1 MGGKEASRGFL
12 YQAFASVLEALCQKN
27 WDKIYIELKSNDD
40 KVDIA
45 LEENGRIIKSI
56 QVKST
61 INTFSKSSIQTWLS
75 DLIRDDV
82 GSSNLN
88 FF

>member
-27 WDKIYIELKSNDD
+27 WDKIYIEFDSEKD

-45 LEENGRIIKSI
+45 LEKENRIFKSI
-56 QVKST
+56 
-61 INTFSKSSIQTWLS
+61 
-75 DLIRDDV
+75 
-82 GSSNLN
+82 
-88 FF
+88 